1 MDHLVLRVTEE
12 YQVTLVPLEWEWR
25 DLSDLLDQMGHLDH
39 LAQESQ
45 EHRDL
50 EDLLGN
56 TVGHC

>member
-1 MDHLVLRVTEE
+1 MDHLVLRVIEE
-12 YQVTLVPLEWEWR
+12 YQVTLDPLEWEWR
-25 DLSDLLDQMGHLDH
+25 DLLDLLDQMGHLDH
-39 LAQESQ
+39 LAQESP